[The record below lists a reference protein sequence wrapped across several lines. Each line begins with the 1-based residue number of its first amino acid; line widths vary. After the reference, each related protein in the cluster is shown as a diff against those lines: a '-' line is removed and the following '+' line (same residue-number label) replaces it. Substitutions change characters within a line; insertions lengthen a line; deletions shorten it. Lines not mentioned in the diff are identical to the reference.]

1 MENWSVKK
9 RVIIILI
16 TGVILALISFLAGN
30 SKSLKSLTR
39 ESYDGETKTEE
50 VLVTV
55 DGILDKESMKIEVEP
70 QRYSS
75 DEIKEIFGLVMDK
88 LDTVVLGENTT
99 FDEVV
104 SDLDFVDKVEDY
116 PISVAWELDSYDVLD
131 TSGRIIVEEIPKS
144 GVVVEIRGILSYAD
158 QEAIYIRNVHIFPK
172 KKSKKEMAID
182 ELTNA
187 LEREKEDSKEIQQ
200 VKLPQNL
207 DGKSVKWRY
216 PPNHTSW
223 ILLLLSVVAAA
234 MMPALKK
241 QKESEMQKEKNEQM
255 LSDYPK
261 IIGDF
266 TLLLETG
273 MTIRQVFERMV
284 RQYEKQ
290 EKRRYAYEE
299 IKETYYEMLGGVPEV
314 EAYEHFGERCGLSV
328 YRKFGAL
335 LSQNLMKGTRGLASL
350 LQMEA
355 IQADEDRK
363 ARGRKQAEEAGTKLL
378 IPMFIMLGVVMA
390 IVIFPAFLSMNV

>member
-9 RVIIILI
+9 RVLTILI
-16 TGVILALISFLAGN
+16 TGVMLALISFFTGN
-30 SKSLKSLTR
+30 GNNLKSLTR

-50 VLVTV
+50 VLVSV
-55 DGILDKESMKIEVEP
+55 DGIFDKEPMVIEVEP
-70 QRYSS
+70 QQYSS
-75 DEIKEIFGLVMDK
+75 DEIKEIFGRVMDK
-88 LDTVVLGENTT
+88 LDAVVTGENAS

-104 SDLDFVDKVEDY
+104 SDLDLVDKVEGY
-116 PISVAWELDSYDVLD
+116 PISVTWEPDSYDVLD
-131 TSGRIIVEEIPKS
+131 TSGRIIAEEIPES
-144 GVVVEIRGILSYAD
+144 GVIVELRGILSYAG

-172 KKSKKEMAID
+172 KKTKKEIAID
-182 ELTNA
+182 ELKNA
-187 LEREKEDSKEIQQ
+187 LEQQKEDSKEAQQ

-207 DGKSVKWRY
+207 DGKTVKWSY
-216 PPNHTSW
+216 PANHTPW
-223 ILLLLSVVAAA
+223 ILLILSVVAAA
-234 MMPALKK
+234 LMPALKK
-241 QKESEMQKEKNEQM
+241 QKESEIQKEKNEQM

-290 EKRRYAYEE
+290 GKRRYAYEE
-299 IKETYYEMLGGVPEV
+299 MKETYYEMFGGVPEV
-314 EAYEHFGERCGLSV
+314 EAYEHFGERCALSV
-328 YRKFGAL
+328 YRKFAAL

-363 ARGRKQAEEAGTKLL
+363 ARGRKRAEEAGTKLL

-390 IVIFPAFLSMNV
+390 VVIFPAFLSMNV